1 MYSNTQAIDLIK
13 DFIDE
18 LEDVSFTSI
27 SAETRKAD
35 HNSKAVFVTVR
46 GFTPSPKSINIVD
59 YGKVHSINVRI
70 DVAKDPRP
78 QDVLYANIT
87 KGQKA
92 AIVAEFERALAMG
105 ADRKQAISIA
115 AHSGFGLT
123 DQQWNTAMGDNAF
136 ASACAV
142 LVMAGKLN

>member
-13 DFIDE
+13 DFIEE
-18 LEDVSFTSI
+18 LDDVSFTSI
-27 SAETRKAD
+27 SAETRKGD

-46 GFTPSPKSINIVD
+46 GFTPTYKASNIIN
-59 YGKVHSINVRI
+59 YGMVHHINVTI
-70 DVAKDPRP
+70 STTKDPRP

-87 KGQKA
+87 KGQKD
-92 AIVAEFERALAMG
+92 AIVAEFERALSMG

-123 DQQWNTAMGDNAF
+123 DEQWNRPMGDNAF